1 MRDPQQSYY
10 SIKDFANVLCVHHN
24 TIRNAIKSGRIMAF
38 RVGSG
43 KRAAFRIAASEI
55 DRMAIIDI
63 TTYMEKPK

>member
-1 MRDPQQSYY
+1 MRDPQQAYY
-10 SIKDFANVLCVHHN
+10 SIKAFADMLEVHHN

-43 KRAAFRIAASEI
+43 KRATFRIAASEV

-63 TTYMEKPK
+63 TTYPEKTK